1 MENKS
6 KNTSEISQ
14 WIDNYLHISLDTEEY
29 VEVRNFLI
37 LWNLFEA
44 KWFKCNFGRNK
55 RNIQNIH
62 LTSDIFNQTL
72 QYLQRRYITNGSTNE
87 RFMRLRL
94 RNNDDTTSI
103 QRVLL
108 GLTNNSCDIIKAI
121 IMIIYRYRNN
131 LFHGEKAIAS
141 LPMQRSAI
149 SARQRSMG
157 LPYSPSAPFC
167 VAAPAPPR
175 VSPVVPAIAAWIP
188 SRAAAVRRL
197 LWMW

>member
-108 GLTNNSCDIIKAI
+108 GLTNNSCDIIKAKLLQKSE
-121 IMIIYRYRNN
+121 MRKNMVMDLIYRGFIYAANYSESHYNPRRSQIKTELRY
-131 LFHGEKAIAS
+131 LFVTT
-141 LPMQRSAI
+141 PNR
-149 SARQRSMG
+149 
-157 LPYSPSAPFC
+157 
-167 VAAPAPPR
+167 
-175 VSPVVPAIAAWIP
+175 
-188 SRAAAVRRL
+188 
-197 LWMW
+197 

>member
-6 KNTSEISQ
+6 KNASEISQ
-14 WIDNYLHISLDTEEY
+14 WIDNYLHISIDTEEY

-37 LWNLFEA
+37 LWNIFEA

-55 RNIQNIH
+55 SNI
-62 LTSDIFNQTL
+62 QTL
-72 QYLQRRYITNGSTNE
+72 QYLQRRYIKNGSTNE

-94 RNNDDTTSI
+94 RNNDDTTSV

-141 LPMQRSAI
+141 LPIQKDNFIYANKF
-149 SARQRSMG
+149 
-157 LPYSPSAPFC
+157 L
-167 VAAPAPPR
+167 
-175 VSPVVPAIAAWIP
+175 IACLEATK
-188 SRAAAVRRL
+188 
-197 LWMW
+197 

>member
-1 MENKS
+1 MENKI
-6 KNTSEISQ
+6 KNTSEISL
-14 WIDNYLHISLDTEEY
+14 WINDYLHVSVDTEEY

-44 KWFKCNFGRNK
+44 KWFDCDFGKNK
-55 RNIQNIH
+55 SNIDKIH
-62 LTSDIFNQTL
+62 LASDLVSTTI
-72 QYLQRRYITNGSTNE
+72 QYLQHRYITNGSSNE

-94 RNNDDTTSI
+94 RNNHDTTSI

-141 LPMQRSAI
+141 LPMQKDNFINANKF
-149 SARQRSMG
+149 
-157 LPYSPSAPFC
+157 L
-167 VAAPAPPR
+167 
-175 VSPVVPAIAAWIP
+175 IACLEATK
-188 SRAAAVRRL
+188 
-197 LWMW
+197 

>member
-14 WIDNYLHISLDTEEY
+14 WIDNYLHISINTEEY

-37 LWNLFEA
+37 LWNIFEA

-55 RNIQNIH
+55 CNIQNIH
-62 LTSDIFNQTL
+62 LASDIVNQTL

-87 RFMRLRL
+87 RFKRLRL
-94 RNNDDTTSI
+94 RNNDDTTSV

-108 GLTNNSCDIIKAI
+108 GQTNNSCDIIKAI

-131 LFHGEKAIAS
+131 LIHGEKAIAS
-141 LPMQRSAI
+141 LPIQKDNFIYANKFLI
-149 SARQRSMG
+149 AC
-157 LPYSPSAPFC
+157 LE
-167 VAAPAPPR
+167 AAK
-175 VSPVVPAIAAWIP
+175 
-188 SRAAAVRRL
+188 
-197 LWMW
+197 

>member
-6 KNTSEISQ
+6 KNASEISQ
-14 WIDNYLHISLDTEEY
+14 WIDNYLHISINTEEY

-37 LWNLFEA
+37 LWNIFEA
-44 KWFKCNFGRNK
+44 KCFKCNFGRNK
-55 RNIQNIH
+55 SNIQNIH
-62 LTSDIFNQTL
+62 LASDIVNQTL

-94 RNNDDTTSI
+94 RNNDDMTSI

-141 LPMQRSAI
+141 LPMQKDNFINANKF
-149 SARQRSMG
+149 
-157 LPYSPSAPFC
+157 L
-167 VAAPAPPR
+167 
-175 VSPVVPAIAAWIP
+175 IACLEATK
-188 SRAAAVRRL
+188 
-197 LWMW
+197 

>member
-1 MENKS
+1 MFLLLIIRTQKVAF
-6 KNTSEISQ
+6 ISWTQ
-14 WIDNYLHISLDTEEY
+14 
-29 VEVRNFLI
+29 V

-141 LPMQRSAI
+141 LPMQKDNFINANKF
-149 SARQRSMG
+149 
-157 LPYSPSAPFC
+157 L
-167 VAAPAPPR
+167 
-175 VSPVVPAIAAWIP
+175 IACLEATK
-188 SRAAAVRRL
+188 
-197 LWMW
+197 

>member
-62 LTSDIFNQTL
+62 LTYIIHSGFISGYQN
-72 QYLQRRYITNGSTNE
+72 RYGDNLKPPTNVYHRMT
-87 RFMRLRL
+87 
-94 RNNDDTTSI
+94 
-103 QRVLL
+103 
-108 GLTNNSCDIIKAI
+108 A
-121 IMIIYRYRNN
+121 
-131 LFHGEKAIAS
+131 
-141 LPMQRSAI
+141 
-149 SARQRSMG
+149 
-157 LPYSPSAPFC
+157 
-167 VAAPAPPR
+167 
-175 VSPVVPAIAAWIP
+175 
-188 SRAAAVRRL
+188 
-197 LWMW
+197 

>member
-1 MENKS
+1 MNKS
-6 KNTSEISQ
+6 VSALWKIKVKIRLKYHNGLTIICTFLSIQKNMWRCGT
-14 WIDNYLHISLDTEEY
+14 
-29 VEVRNFLI
+29 LI

-141 LPMQRSAI
+141 LPMQKDNFINANKF
-149 SARQRSMG
+149 
-157 LPYSPSAPFC
+157 L
-167 VAAPAPPR
+167 
-175 VSPVVPAIAAWIP
+175 IACLEATK
-188 SRAAAVRRL
+188 
-197 LWMW
+197 

>member
-108 GLTNNSCDIIKAI
+108 GLTNNYMWNTYERVFVAEYQQYKKIKVQKSGKGETGYKSCFLRK
-121 IMIIYRYRNN
+121 
-131 LFHGEKAIAS
+131 
-141 LPMQRSAI
+141 
-149 SARQRSMG
+149 
-157 LPYSPSAPFC
+157 
-167 VAAPAPPR
+167 
-175 VSPVVPAIAAWIP
+175 
-188 SRAAAVRRL
+188 
-197 LWMW
+197 

>member
-108 GLTNNSCDIIKAI
+108 GQTNNSCDIIKAI

-141 LPMQRSAI
+141 LPMQKDNFINANKF
-149 SARQRSMG
+149 
-157 LPYSPSAPFC
+157 L
-167 VAAPAPPR
+167 
-175 VSPVVPAIAAWIP
+175 IACLEATK
-188 SRAAAVRRL
+188 
-197 LWMW
+197 